1 MAKLTPKQQ
10 RFVEEYLVD
19 LNATQAAVRAGYSQK
34 TASSIG
40 EENLRKPEIQQAIAQ
55 AKAKRSEK
63 VNITAEYVLGNLVEV
78 AERCMQKRPVLNM
91 KGEQVVDEDGAN
103 KWTFDSKGANRALE
117 LLGKHVGC
125 FTDKVELSGALN
137 LGVLEEARRRAAD
150 GR

>member
-1 MAKLTPKQQ
+1 MARLTPKQQ

-19 LNATQAAVRAGYSQK
+19 LNSTQAAVRAGYSEK
-34 TASSIG
+34 TANKIGPELLGKTSILHAI
-40 EENLRKPEIQQAIAQ
+40 EE
-55 AKAKRSEK
+55 AKARRSKRTE
-63 VNITAEYVLGNLVEV
+63 ITADYVLGNLVEV

-125 FTDKVELSGALN
+125 FVDKVEHSGSVN
-137 LGVLEEARRRAAD
+137 LGALEEARRRLAN

>member
-19 LNATQAAVRAGYSQK
+19 LNATQAAVRAGYSEK
-34 TASSIG
+34 TAYSVG
-40 EENLRKPEIQQAIAQ
+40 GENLRKPEIQQAITE
-55 AKAKRSEK
+55 AKKKRSEK

-125 FTDKVELSGALN
+125 FVDKVELSGALN

>member
-19 LNATQAAVRAGYSQK
+19 LNATQAAVRAGYSAR

-40 EENLRKPEIQQAIAQ
+40 EENLRKPEIQQAITE
-55 AKAKRSEK
+55 AKAKRSKK

-91 KGEQVVDEDGAN
+91 KGEQVVDEDGNN

-125 FTDKVELSGALN
+125 FVDKVELSGSVN
-137 LGVLEEARRRAAD
+137 LGALEEARRRLAN

>member
-19 LNATQAAVRAGYSQK
+19 LNATQAAVRAGYSEK
-34 TASSIG
+34 TADRIG
-40 EENLRKPEIQQAIAQ
+40 PELLGKTCVAQAIAEAKQ
-55 AKAKRSEK
+55 ARSK
-63 VNITAEYVLGNLVEV
+63 KLNITAEYVLGNLVEV

-117 LLGKHVGC
+117 LLGKHIGC

>member
-19 LNATQAAVRAGYSQK
+19 LNATQAAVRAGYSEHGATVQGSQLLANPK
-34 TASSIG
+34 VS
-40 EENLRKPEIQQAIAQ
+40 QAIAE
-55 AKAKRSEK
+55 AKAQRSKK